1 MTKTKTRDGVPVDST
16 VERSQ
21 SPARVVVTNPVVGIC
36 HMQVCALADATDEE
50 ILATCNHENPSG
62 TTGGWCRVVRGA
74 EQEPSENCW
83 PVTCNACPERK
94 HFLVSC

>member
-1 MTKTKTRDGVPVDST
+1 
-16 VERSQ
+16 
-21 SPARVVVTNPVVGIC
+21 
-36 HMQVCALADATDEE
+36 MQVCALADATDEE

-62 TTGGWCRVVRGA
+62 TSGGWRTVVRGA